1 MVSLILSTAAR
12 LVQPLLLLFSLFI
25 LFRGHN
31 APGGGFAGGLVA
43 ATAFV
48 LIVIAEDAGSA
59 RHALRVNPRSLLAIG
74 LLVAAGTGIAGAIVG
89 TEFLQAVFFDL
100 PVLAGG
106 RLELSTVFLFDVG
119 VYLTVIG
126 VTLTIVFTL
135 SEAVTEDPDPD
146 ARQATVEEVSER
158 ASWR

>member
-25 LFRGHN
+25 LVRGHN

-43 ATAFV
+43 AT
-48 LIVIAEDAGSA
+48 
-59 RHALRVNPRSLLAIG
+59 G
-74 LLVAAGTGIAGAIVG
+74 LLVAAGSGIAGALVG
-89 TEFLQAVFFDL
+89 GHFLEAVFFDL
-100 PVLAGG
+100 PLLAAG

-119 VYLTVIG
+119 VYLAVIG
-126 VTLTIVFTL
+126 VTLTIVFIL
-135 SEAVTEDPDPD
+135 SEAVTDDPDSE
-146 ARQATVEEVSER
+146 AHQATVDEVSER